1 MQIVHTLFIEIKS
14 AQQREI
20 KVEYT
25 TWSKLVV
32 VSFADYVFA
41 DGYTWLSVFHV
52 DITSNK
58 LGTFFIFFSL
68 P

>member
-25 TWSKLVV
+25 TWSKLVE
-32 VSFADYVFA
+32 FADYVFA
-41 DGYTWLSVFHV
+41 GGYTWLKVFHV
-52 DITSNK
+52 DITFTSNK
-58 LGTFFIFFSL
+58 LGTLFHIFSL
-68 P
+68 L